1 MLNFITRFFQVNPTA
16 KAQREQFKNYF
27 FSMPEHQWFDEFTK
41 DHFEKIITH
50 LPVGVLTHLM
60 TKEPLHFVPAR
71 DFSPENDRRSCI
83 VIFPEFEKLLKSKSP
98 AAVAFVAQEVALL
111 LLEAEEPQMD
121 ELTRELEADKFVA
134 DLGFTFELEELL
146 FMLDESVEKRL
157 RLSYLTCHHFSN

>member
-1 MLNFITRFFQVNPTA
+1 MLNFITRFFQVNPKA
-16 KAQREQFKNYF
+16 KAQREQFKTYF
-27 FSMPEHQWFDEFTK
+27 FSMPEHYWFDENIK
-41 DHFEKIITH
+41 SHFEKLFNH
-50 LPVGVLTHLM
+50 LPVGVLTHFM
-60 TKEPLHFVPAR
+60 TKDPLHFIPSS
-71 DFSPENDRRSCI
+71 DYSPEADHRSCI

-98 AAVAFVAQEVALL
+98 AAVAFLAQEVALL
-111 LLEAEEPQMD
+111 LLEAEEPNMD